1 MNSSVSTVYGIEC
14 LLRKRIEQIIS
25 NVYNIYI
32 YIERERSMY
41 DGSLSPYLSIYLSIY
56 IYIYTYI
63 YKLSKYMCIYIERER
78 YKNYGLLY
86 IALDVCT

>member
-1 MNSSVSTVYGIEC
+1 
-14 LLRKRIEQIIS
+14 
-25 NVYNIYI
+25 
-32 YIERERSMY
+32 MY